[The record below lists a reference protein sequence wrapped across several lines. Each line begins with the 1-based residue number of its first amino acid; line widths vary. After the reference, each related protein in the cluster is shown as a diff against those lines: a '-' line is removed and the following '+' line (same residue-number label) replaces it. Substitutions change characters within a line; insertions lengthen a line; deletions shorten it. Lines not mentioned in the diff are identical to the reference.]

1 MERTGFKREPAMPAV
16 EVPEGY
22 TLIVEGPAR
31 VRVASGSVEVFGAE
45 LSSNSEVSVEP
56 FRALPFYARELSR
69 LEVEQGKFWFV
80 RGSTVPSSWVKAAE
94 DIASTKPRRVVV
106 VGDIDSGKTA
116 FTTLLLNTLVGD
128 GVRVAV
134 VDADVGQKS
143 IGPPASLGMGLARS
157 QVASLCD
164 VPFEDGFFI
173 GSFTPAGLI
182 HRSVVGSLL
191 LAQRAERG
199 GAETVLVDT
208 AGWVR
213 EWGGRE
219 LKLAETLALQPDYVV
234 FVGERGEVSQVLRP
248 ISGFFSTLLVEPAQ
262 VLRQRSREERREYRR
277 HLYRRW
283 FAGAS
288 EVVLQLERTPVAYTA
303 LFNGVALSR
312 EEVERAEELLGVRIS
327 YAERTDNT
335 LVIFSEEQPRATD
348 LAKSVFSVSEVRV
361 LTGVELL
368 YNVVALASREK
379 LLEGLGIVTGF
390 NSSKGELR
398 VYTAARQKEGMVLM
412 LGNYKLNPATFDEII
427 IEKNPVLI

>member
-1 MERTGFKREPAMPAV
+1 MPAV
-16 EVPEGY
+16 EIPEGY

-31 VRVASGSVEVFGAE
+31 VRVASGFIEVFGAE
-45 LSSNSEVSVEP
+45 FPSESEVSVEP
-56 FRALPFYARELSR
+56 YRALPFYARELSK
-69 LEVEQGKFWFV
+69 LEVEHGKFWFV
-80 RGSTVPSSWVKAAE
+80 RGSTVPSSWARAAE
-94 DIASTKPRRVVV
+94 EIASTKPRRVVV
-106 VGDIDSGKTA
+106 VGDVDSGKTA
-116 FTTLLLNTLVGD
+116 FTTLLLNTLVKN
-128 GVRVAV
+128 GVRTGV

-143 IGPPASLGMGLARS
+143 IGPPASLGMGIASS
-157 QVASLCD
+157 QTASLCN

-191 LAQRAERG
+191 LAQRAERA

-234 FVGERGEVSQVLRP
+234 FVGEKEEVSQVLRP
-248 ISGFFSTLLVEPAQ
+248 ISGFFSAVLVEPAH

-277 HLYRRW
+277 YLYKKW
-283 FAGAS
+283 FMGAS
-288 EVVLQLERTPVAYTA
+288 EVTLQLERTPVVYTA

-312 EEVERAEELLGVRIS
+312 EEVERAEALLGVRIS

-335 LVIFSEEQPRATD
+335 LVVFSEDQPRATD

-368 YNVVALASREK
+368 YNVVALTSREK
-379 LLEGLGIVTGF
+379 LLEGLGVVTGF
-390 NSSKGELR
+390 NSSRGELR
-398 VYTAARQKEGMVLM
+398 VYTAAKQRGATALM
-412 LGNYKLNPATFDEII
+412 LGNYKLNPVTFDEII
-427 IEKNPVLI
+427 VERNPVLI

>member
-1 MERTGFKREPAMPAV
+1 MPAV
-16 EVPEGY
+16 EVPGGY

-31 VRVASGSVEVFGAE
+31 VRVASGHVEVFGAGFP
-45 LSSNSEVSVEP
+45 SDSEVGVEP
-56 FRALPFYARELSR
+56 FRALPFYAKEPSR

-80 RGSTVPSSWVKAAE
+80 RGSTIPPSWVKVAE
-94 DIASTKPRRVVV
+94 EITSTKPRRVVV
-106 VGDIDSGKTA
+106 VGDVDSGKTA
-116 FTTLLLNTLVGD
+116 FTTLLLNTLVSN
-128 GVRVAV
+128 RVGTAV

-157 QVASLCD
+157 QAASLCD

-182 HRSVVGSLL
+182 HRSAVGSLL
-191 LAQRAERG
+191 LAQRAERS

-234 FVGERGEVSQVLRP
+234 FVGEKEEVSQVLRP
-248 ISGFFSTLLVEPAQ
+248 ISGFFSTVLVEPAH

-277 HLYRRW
+277 YLYRKW
-283 FAGAS
+283 FAGAR
-288 EVVLQLERTPVAYTA
+288 EVTLQLERTPVLYTA
-303 LFNGVALSR
+303 LFNGVALSQ
-312 EEVERAEELLGVRIS
+312 EEVERAEALLGVRIN

-335 LVIFSEEQPRATD
+335 LVVFSEEQPRTTD

-368 YNVVALASREK
+368 YNVVALASRERF
-379 LLEGLGIVTGF
+379 LEGLGVVTGF
-390 NSSKGELR
+390 DSSRGELR
-398 VYTAARQKEGMVLM
+398 VYTAAKQKEGMVLM
-412 LGNYKLNPATFDEII
+412 VGNYKLNPVTFDEII
-427 IEKNPVLI
+427 IERNPILI